1 MAEQFISFTPVESKY
16 KDYTTDT
23 YTESVFTSIYSL
35 LNTPIGSH
43 PYDPNFG
50 VNFKQLILELDT
62 GNLSQA
68 IELSVKNA
76 LKKYLPEIYPLVVVI
91 VTRNNMP
98 DGLGYSYT
106 VSIIIQD
113 AVINFGINKATGSV
127 MFVGLSE
134 D

>member
-68 IELSVKNA
+68 IELSVKNIY
-76 LKKYLPEIYPLVVVI
+76 LKYIH
-91 VTRNNMP
+91 
-98 DGLGYSYT
+98 
-106 VSIIIQD
+106 
-113 AVINFGINKATGSV
+113 
-127 MFVGLSE
+127 
-134 D
+134 

>member
-1 MAEQFISFTPVESKY
+1 
-16 KDYTTDT
+16 
-23 YTESVFTSIYSL
+23 
-35 LNTPIGSH
+35 
-43 PYDPNFG
+43 
-50 VNFKQLILELDT
+50 
-62 GNLSQA
+62 
-68 IELSVKNA
+68 
-76 LKKYLPEIYPLVVVI
+76 
-91 VTRNNMP
+91 MP